1 MQPFEAG
8 QPVEEI
14 ERRLGFP
21 VVRLDGNENPLGPSP
36 RAVAALRRLAGGAH
50 RYPDGPGRAL
60 CRALAAR
67 LRLDPAQV
75 VLGNG
80 STELIEILVRTYLG
94 PDGNA
99 VISEGSFLM
108 YRIAVQAANGGLRV
122 VPMRDHTHD
131 LAAMA
136 DAVDERTRL
145 VFVANPNNPTGT
157 YVGRSAIDRLL
168 SRLPEGALAVIDEAY
183 REYVEGYE
191 ADYPDPLERLRAGGR
206 IVVLRTFSKAYGLA
220 GLRVGYG
227 VAPPEIVDM
236 MNRVRAPFNVNT
248 LAQVGA
254 LAAVDDDE
262 HVERTRR
269 VNREGM
275 AYLRRELTGL
285 GLELVPS
292 WANFILARV
301 GNAGRVYEALLRRG
315 VIVRPVPVYGF
326 PEHVRITVGLAAEN
340 ERLIEAL
347 RQVLAREERSG
358 VAL

>member
-220 GLRVGYG
+220 GLRIGYALAPLE
-227 VAPPEIVDM
+227 VASDLHRM
-236 MNRVRAPFNVNT
+236 RSPFNT
-248 LAQVGA
+248 SGAAQGAA
-254 LAAVDDDE
+254 LAALEDRD
-262 HVERTRR
+262 HLQRTRR
-269 VNREGM
+269 RNRRGLRELVEGLGQIGLHVIPSVASFVLVEGRLPAPEAQEHLVREGV
-275 AYLRRELTGL
+275 L
-285 GLELVPS
+285 
-292 WANFILARV
+292 
-301 GNAGRVYEALLRRG
+301 
-315 VIVRPVPVYGF
+315 VRPLQAYGF
-326 PEHVRITVGLAAEN
+326 PRGLRVSVGTS
-340 ERLIEAL
+340 RDHRRAL
-347 RQVLAREERSG
+347 RAFRRVFA
-358 VAL
+358 